1 MIDRLKTP
9 TVFAPLVTMAGFA
22 LCWYI
27 IHHGFFADGRML
39 DTPIY
44 SGYAEHMKDGQL
56 PYRDF
61 VEVYPPLAL
70 PTFLIP
76 GLVAGKYFSGY
87 TEALES
93 LAIFVGLLLLTCLPF
108 VILAPHGFW
117 ASINNQTG
125 RPLQI
130 ESLGA
135 TIWLFAHQVLGTHL
149 HVYFTHGSD
158 NLDGHASLQFGSVMS
173 VLQVISI
180 LGIFGIYAL

>member
-27 IHHGFFADGRML
+27 IHHGFFTDGRML

-70 PTFLIP
+70 PVLAKRGQGSFP
-76 GLVAGKYFSGY
+76 PP
-87 TEALES
+87 ES
-93 LAIFVGLLLLTCLPF
+93 PVPT
-108 VILAPHGFW
+108 
-117 ASINNQTG
+117 
-125 RPLQI
+125 
-130 ESLGA
+130 
-135 TIWLFAHQVLGTHL
+135 
-149 HVYFTHGSD
+149 
-158 NLDGHASLQFGSVMS
+158 M
-173 VLQVISI
+173 
-180 LGIFGIYAL
+180 

>member
-27 IHHGFFADGRML
+27 IHHGVFTDGRML

-70 PTFLIP
+70 PVFLIP
-76 GLVAGKYFSGY
+76 GLIAGQHFSGF
-87 TEALES
+87 TEVFEAIMLVCGLGAVGLASYMVASMGESTKRLAGAMALGFVVPTMSPSPLVRRGSELLES
-93 LAIFVGLLLLTCLPF
+93 SALAAMVPLTCWTCGLY
-108 VILAPHGFW
+108 
-117 ASINNQTG
+117 
-125 RPLQI
+125 
-130 ESLGA
+130 E
-135 TIWLFAHQVLGTHL
+135 
-149 HVYFTHGSD
+149 HVRGMGLT
-158 NLDGHASLQFGSVMS
+158 
-173 VLQVISI
+173 
-180 LGIFGIYAL
+180 